1 MASQPA
7 TPGSAAAHGGP
18 ASAAPTAGSGGPA
31 SAAPTWEQVLA
42 DLEQETAALAEGLRR
57 GELLAPVTP
66 WHPPVLPPIPA
77 ELVARAQALLDQQLR
92 LQIQIGL
99 ELDRSR
105 PAGRA
110 RPASQPD
117 PAPQLVDLRA

>member
-7 TPGSAAAHGGP
+7 
-18 ASAAPTAGSGGPA
+18 ASAPDPA
-31 SAAPTWEQVLA
+31 RRPVAPTWEQVLA
-42 DLEQETAALAEGLRR
+42 DLELETEALQEGLRR

-77 ELVARAQALLDQQLR
+77 ELVARAQALLEQQLR

-99 ELDRSR
+99 ELDRA
-105 PAGRA
+105 PAPTRA
-110 RPASQPD
+110 RPARRPE

>member
-1 MASQPA
+1 LASQPVA
-7 TPGSAAAHGGP
+7 SEQGAGQRP
-18 ASAAPTAGSGGPA
+18 AV
-31 SAAPTWEQVLA
+31 PTWDQVLA
-42 DLEQETAALAEGLRR
+42 DLELETAALAEGLRR

-77 ELVARAQALLDQQLR
+77 ELVARAQALLEQQLR

-99 ELDRSR
+99 ELDRAPAASRSR
-105 PAGRA
+105 PAS
-110 RPASQPD
+110 RPE

>member
-1 MASQPA
+1 VPTA
-7 TPGSAAAHGGP
+7 TRGGP
-18 ASAAPTAGSGGPA
+18 APA
-31 SAAPTWEQVLA
+31 VPTWEQVLA
-42 DLEQETAALAEGLRR
+42 DLESETAALEECLRR
-57 GELLAPVTP
+57 GELLSPVTP
-66 WHPPVLPPIPA
+66 WHPPVLAPIPP

-99 ELDRSR
+99 ELELAR

-110 RPASQPD
+110 RPTSHPD

>member
-7 TPGSAAAHGGP
+7 TTHGRPAAAE
-18 ASAAPTAGSGGPA
+18 
-31 SAAPTWEQVLA
+31 PTWEQVLA
-42 DLEQETAALAEGLRR
+42 ELEQETTALAEGLRS

-66 WHPPVLPPIPA
+66 WHPPALPPIPA
-77 ELVARAQALLDQQLR
+77 ELVSRAQALLDLQLR

-99 ELDRSR
+99 ELELDRNRLSTRSR
-105 PAGRA
+105 SA
-110 RPASQPD
+110 RQPD

>member
-1 MASQPA
+1 LASQPA
-7 TPGSAAAHGGP
+7 AAEHDAGRRP
-18 ASAAPTAGSGGPA
+18 AT
-31 SAAPTWEQVLA
+31 PTWEQVLA
-42 DLEQETAALAEGLRR
+42 ELEQETAALQEGLRR

-99 ELDRSR
+99 ELDRA
-105 PAGRA
+105 PAASRA
-110 RPASQPD
+110 RPASRPE

>member
-1 MASQPA
+1 M
-7 TPGSAAAHGGP
+7 
-18 ASAAPTAGSGGPA
+18 
-31 SAAPTWEQVLA
+31 LA
-42 DLEQETAALAEGLRR
+42 DLETETLALQEGLRR

-92 LQIQIGL
+92 LQIQIGT
-99 ELDRSR
+99 ELDRAPAASR
-105 PAGRA
+105 P
-110 RPASQPD
+110 RPASRPD

>member
-1 MASQPA
+1 MAGKRSALASQPA
-7 TPGSAAAHGGP
+7 
-18 ASAAPTAGSGGPA
+18 ASAQEGL
-31 SAAPTWEQVLA
+31 PTWEQVLA
-42 DLEQETAALAEGLRR
+42 DLELETAALQEGLRR

-99 ELDRSR
+99 ELDRAPVPS
-105 PAGRA
+105 RA
-110 RPASQPD
+110 RPASRPE
-117 PAPQLVDLRA
+117 PAPQLVDLLA

>member
-7 TPGSAAAHGGP
+7 ATGQP
-18 ASAAPTAGSGGPA
+18 
-31 SAAPTWEQVLA
+31 APTWEQVLA
-42 DLEQETAALAEGLRR
+42 ELEEETAALSEGLRR
-57 GELLAPVTP
+57 GERLAPVTP

-99 ELDRSR
+99 ELDRAPAASRARLASR
-105 PAGRA
+105 PE
-110 RPASQPD
+110 

>member
-1 MASQPA
+1 MPTVPA
-7 TPGSAAAHGGP
+7 V
-18 ASAAPTAGSGGPA
+18 
-31 SAAPTWEQVLA
+31 PTWEQVLA
-42 DLEQETAALAEGLRR
+42 DLEDETAALREGLRR

-66 WHPPVLPPIPA
+66 WHPPALPPIPP

-99 ELDRSR
+99 ELDRAPAASR
-105 PAGRA
+105 P
-110 RPASQPD
+110 RPTSRPD

>member
-1 MASQPA
+1 MAP
-7 TPGSAAAHGGP
+7 
-18 ASAAPTAGSGGPA
+18 
-31 SAAPTWEQVLA
+31 PTWEQVLA
-42 DLEQETAALAEGLRR
+42 ELELETVALQEGLRR

-66 WHPPVLPPIPA
+66 WHPPALPPIPA

-99 ELDRSR
+99 ELDRAPAASR
-105 PAGRA
+105 P
-110 RPASQPD
+110 RPASRPD

>member
-1 MASQPA
+1 M
-7 TPGSAAAHGGP
+7 
-18 ASAAPTAGSGGPA
+18 
-31 SAAPTWEQVLA
+31 LA
-42 DLEQETAALAEGLRR
+42 DLEQETVALAEGLRR

-99 ELDRSR
+99 ELELDRPPPS
-105 PAGRA
+105 RA

-117 PAPQLVDLRA
+117 PAPQLVDLAGVTVGHRRFRASAWFCPVPAGSNTFLTKS

>member
-7 TPGSAAAHGGP
+7 T
-18 ASAAPTAGSGGPA
+18 
-31 SAAPTWEQVLA
+31 WEQVLA
-42 DLEQETAALAEGLRR
+42 ELEQETVALAEGLRS

-99 ELDRSR
+99 ELELDRNR
-105 PAGRA
+105 PSSRA
-110 RPASQPD
+110 RSARQPD

>member
-1 MASQPA
+1 M
-7 TPGSAAAHGGP
+7 
-18 ASAAPTAGSGGPA
+18 PTM
-31 SAAPTWEQVLA
+31 PTWEQVLA
-42 DLEQETAALAEGLRR
+42 DLEEETAALREGLRR

-66 WHPPVLPPIPA
+66 WHPPALPPIPL

-99 ELDRSR
+99 ELDRAPAASR
-105 PAGRA
+105 P
-110 RPASQPD
+110 RPASRPD

>member
-1 MASQPA
+1 M
-7 TPGSAAAHGGP
+7 
-18 ASAAPTAGSGGPA
+18 
-31 SAAPTWEQVLA
+31 LA

-66 WHPPVLPPIPA
+66 WRPPALPPLPA
-77 ELVARAQALLDQQLR
+77 ELVARAQALLEQQLR

-99 ELDRSR
+99 ELDRAPVPSR
-105 PAGRA
+105 P
-110 RPASQPD
+110 RPASRPE